1 MVSLPRTL
9 DATYER
15 ILSAIDEEN
24 RRQIAGVLEFLAFS
38 GGATPDQLSEVVCF
52 NLDDPNN
59 VKFERDRRPLSP
71 HWILEVCSALI
82 QVKHYQWPYVS
93 QGEVMSTADRETV
106 TLSHFSVKE
115 FLTSDRLRN
124 NSNLSDF
131 YLDAKTAHK
140 RIGLCCELY
149 ASLFK
154 DAMEELEAEYNKVT
168 GGWLSI
174 YPFEPEH
181 SSLPL
186 YPYAKRSATEHLRK
200 AESLALVIRPR
211 FPQMLG

>member
-38 GGATPDQLSEVVCF
+38 GGATSDQLSEVVCF

-82 QVKHYQWPYVS
+82 RVKHY
-93 QGEVMSTADRETV
+93 E
-106 TLSHFSVKE
+106 
-115 FLTSDRLRN
+115 
-124 NSNLSDF
+124 
-131 YLDAKTAHK
+131 
-140 RIGLCCELY
+140 
-149 ASLFK
+149 
-154 DAMEELEAEYNKVT
+154 
-168 GGWLSI
+168 
-174 YPFEPEH
+174 
-181 SSLPL
+181 
-186 YPYAKRSATEHLRK
+186 
-200 AESLALVIRPR
+200 
-211 FPQMLG
+211 